1 MYVFF
6 EKEIFEIFFNY
17 MIMMKKIT
25 MVAAL
30 AVAALAADAQAPA
43 TAQGAV
49 HGVNKADM
57 DMSVRPGDDFYQ
69 YAGGGWLK
77 ANPMKPEYSS
87 YGVFNDLAETN
98 RKQIRELFENLS
110 KEKHA
115 FGSVGQKVADLY
127 NMAMDSVR
135 LNKEGAAPLQKDLDK
150 VKAFSKK
157 ADFTAFIADQHL
169 YKGNPFFG
177 IGVDTDLKNSD
188 LNVMWLSAGTSGL
201 PDRDYYLNTDADS
214 KKKQEAYRAYL
225 SKIFQ
230 LSGYKKK
237 EAQKAAKVIYNI
249 EYQFAEAEMSRA
261 EARDYNKLYNIYTID
276 MLQKDYPAIQWAK
289 YFELMGVKD
298 VKQVILTEPKVMA
311 VAQKLMSTLSEQD
324 IKYYVAGLIIKS
336 STSVL
341 SDDFVNANFD
351 FYGRLLNG
359 QKEQKARWKR
369 ALGFPN
375 SLLGEAV
382 GELYVNKYFAGESK
396 AKMLKLIDNLRKA
409 LATRI
414 ANLAWMN
421 DTTKINALVKLNS
434 FTVKVGYPDK
444 WRDYSKLTIDPA
456 KSLYDNVAAATY
468 VETLRNLEK
477 FGKPVDKSEWGMTPQ
492 TVNAYYNPTTNE
504 ICFPAAILQAPFFD
518 VNADDATNYGAI
530 GVVIGH
536 EMTHGFDDQGRN
548 FNADGNMVDWW
559 TAGDSKRFTAAAEKL
574 AAQFDQITVVGDLK
588 ANGHLTLGENIA
600 DQGGLRISYD
610 AFKTTQQFQEGKE
623 IDGFTPA
630 QRFYLSYGRIWA
642 EHMTEEA
649 IYQQTK
655 SDPHSIGRNRVNATL
670 RNIDTW
676 YDAFGVKEGDKM
688 WLAPAERAIV
698 W

>member
-1 MYVFF
+1 
-6 EKEIFEIFFNY
+6 
-17 MIMMKKIT
+17 MKKIT

-43 TAQGAV
+43 TAQGAA

-214 KKKQEAYRAYL
+214 KKKQEDYRAYL

-237 EAQKAAKVIYNI
+237 EAEKAAKVIYNI
-249 EYQFAEAEMSRA
+249 EYQFAEAKMSRA

-382 GELYVNKYFAGESK
+382 GELYVSKYFAGESK

-414 ANLAWMN
+414 ANLTWMN

>member
-1 MYVFF
+1 
-6 EKEIFEIFFNY
+6 
-17 MIMMKKIT
+17 MMKKIT

-43 TAQGAV
+43 AAQGAV

-169 YKGNPFFG
+169 YMGNPFFG

-237 EAQKAAKVIYNI
+237 EAEKAAKVIYNI

-351 FYGRLLNG
+351 FYGRMLNG

-382 GELYVNKYFAGESK
+382 GELYVSKYFAGESK

-414 ANLAWMN
+414 ANLTWMN

-610 AFKTTQQFQEGKE
+610 AFKTTQQFQEGKD

>member
-1 MYVFF
+1 
-6 EKEIFEIFFNY
+6 
-17 MIMMKKIT
+17 MMKKIT

-49 HGVNKADM
+49 YGVNKADM

-237 EAQKAAKVIYNI
+237 EAEKAAKVIYNI
-249 EYQFAEAEMSRA
+249 EYQFAEAKMSRA

-382 GELYVNKYFAGESK
+382 GELYVSKYFAGESK

-414 ANLAWMN
+414 ANLTWMN

-610 AFKTTQQFQEGKE
+610 AFKTTQQFQEGKG

>member
-1 MYVFF
+1 
-6 EKEIFEIFFNY
+6 
-17 MIMMKKIT
+17 MKKIT

-43 TAQGAV
+43 AVQGAV

-169 YKGNPFFG
+169 YMGNPFFG

-237 EAQKAAKVIYNI
+237 EAEKAAKVIYNI

-276 MLQKDYPAIQWAK
+276 MLQKNYPAIQWAK

-382 GELYVNKYFAGESK
+382 GELYVSKYFAGESK

>member
-1 MYVFF
+1 
-6 EKEIFEIFFNY
+6 
-17 MIMMKKIT
+17 MMKKIT

-30 AVAALAADAQAPA
+30 AVAALAADAQAPSA
-43 TAQGAV
+43 AQGAV

-214 KKKQEAYRAYL
+214 KKKQEAYRVYL

-237 EAQKAAKVIYNI
+237 EAEKAAKVIYNI

-276 MLQKDYPAIQWAK
+276 MLQKDYPAIQWTK

-382 GELYVNKYFAGESK
+382 GELYVSKYFAGESK

>member
-1 MYVFF
+1 
-6 EKEIFEIFFNY
+6 
-17 MIMMKKIT
+17 MMKKIT

-30 AVAALAADAQAPA
+30 AVAALAADAQVPA

-157 ADFTAFIADQHL
+157 GDFTAFIADQHL
-169 YKGNPFFG
+169 YMGNPFFG

-237 EAQKAAKVIYNI
+237 EAEKAAKVIYNI

-351 FYGRLLNG
+351 FYGRMLNG

-382 GELYVNKYFAGESK
+382 GELYVSKYFAGESK

>member
-1 MYVFF
+1 
-6 EKEIFEIFFNY
+6 
-17 MIMMKKIT
+17 MMKKIT

-43 TAQGAV
+43 AAQGAV

-169 YKGNPFFG
+169 YMGNPFFG

-237 EAQKAAKVIYNI
+237 EAEKAAKVIYNI
-249 EYQFAEAEMSRA
+249 EYQFAEAKMSRA

-351 FYGRLLNG
+351 FYGRMLNG

-382 GELYVNKYFAGESK
+382 GELYVSKYFAGESK

-477 FGKPVDKSEWGMTPQ
+477 IGKPVDKSEWGMTPQ

>member
-1 MYVFF
+1 
-6 EKEIFEIFFNY
+6 
-17 MIMMKKIT
+17 MKKIT

-43 TAQGAV
+43 AAQGAV

-169 YKGNPFFG
+169 YMGNPFFG

-237 EAQKAAKVIYNI
+237 EAEKAAKVIYNI
-249 EYQFAEAEMSRA
+249 EYQFAEAKMSRA

-276 MLQKDYPAIQWAK
+276 MLQKNYPAIQWAK
-289 YFELMGVKD
+289 YFKLMGVKD

-382 GELYVNKYFAGESK
+382 GELYVSKYFAGESK

-414 ANLAWMN
+414 ANLTWMN

>member
-1 MYVFF
+1 
-6 EKEIFEIFFNY
+6 
-17 MIMMKKIT
+17 MMKKIT

-43 TAQGAV
+43 TAQGAA

-77 ANPMKPEYSS
+77 VNPMKPEYSS

-237 EAQKAAKVIYNI
+237 EAEKAAKVIYNI
-249 EYQFAEAEMSRA
+249 EYQFAEAKMSRA

-382 GELYVNKYFAGESK
+382 GELYVSKYFAGESK

-610 AFKTTQQFQEGKE
+610 AFKTTQQFQEGKD

>member
-1 MYVFF
+1 
-6 EKEIFEIFFNY
+6 
-17 MIMMKKIT
+17 MKKIT

-237 EAQKAAKVIYNI
+237 EAEKAAKVMYNI
-249 EYQFAEAEMSRA
+249 EYQFAEAKMSRA

-276 MLQKDYPAIQWAK
+276 MLQKNYPAIQWAK

-382 GELYVNKYFAGESK
+382 GELYVSKYFAGESK

>member
-1 MYVFF
+1 
-6 EKEIFEIFFNY
+6 
-17 MIMMKKIT
+17 MMKKIT

-43 TAQGAV
+43 VAQGAV

-169 YKGNPFFG
+169 YMGNPFFG

-237 EAQKAAKVIYNI
+237 EAEKAAKVIYNI

-382 GELYVNKYFAGESK
+382 GELYVSKYFAGESK

-444 WRDYSKLTIDPA
+444 WRDYSKLTIDPT

>member
-1 MYVFF
+1 
-6 EKEIFEIFFNY
+6 
-17 MIMMKKIT
+17 MMKKIT
-25 MVAAL
+25 MAAAL

-237 EAQKAAKVIYNI
+237 EAEKAAKVIYNI

-382 GELYVNKYFAGESK
+382 GELYVSKYFAGESK

-414 ANLAWMN
+414 ANLTWMN

>member
-1 MYVFF
+1 
-6 EKEIFEIFFNY
+6 
-17 MIMMKKIT
+17 MKKIT

-237 EAQKAAKVIYNI
+237 EAEKAAKVIYNI
-249 EYQFAEAEMSRA
+249 EYQFAEAKMSRA

-382 GELYVNKYFAGESK
+382 GELYVSKYFAGESK

>member
-1 MYVFF
+1 
-6 EKEIFEIFFNY
+6 
-17 MIMMKKIT
+17 MKKIT

-43 TAQGAV
+43 AAQGAV

-237 EAQKAAKVIYNI
+237 EAEKAAKVIYNI

-351 FYGRLLNG
+351 FYGRMLNG

-382 GELYVNKYFAGESK
+382 GELYVSKYFAGESK

-414 ANLAWMN
+414 ANLTWMN

-559 TAGDSKRFTAAAEKL
+559 TAGDSQRFTAAAEKL

-623 IDGFTPA
+623 IDGFTPV

>member
-1 MYVFF
+1 
-6 EKEIFEIFFNY
+6 
-17 MIMMKKIT
+17 MMKKIT
-25 MVAAL
+25 MAAAL

-214 KKKQEAYRAYL
+214 KKKQEAYRVYL

-237 EAQKAAKVIYNI
+237 EAEKAAKVIYNI
-249 EYQFAEAEMSRA
+249 EYQFAEAKMSRA

-382 GELYVNKYFAGESK
+382 GELYVSKYFAGESK

>member
-1 MYVFF
+1 
-6 EKEIFEIFFNY
+6 
-17 MIMMKKIT
+17 

-237 EAQKAAKVIYNI
+237 EAEKAAKVIYNI
-249 EYQFAEAEMSRA
+249 EYQFAEAKMSRA

-382 GELYVNKYFAGESK
+382 GELYVSKYFAGESK

-414 ANLAWMN
+414 ANLTWMN

>member
-1 MYVFF
+1 
-6 EKEIFEIFFNY
+6 
-17 MIMMKKIT
+17 MMKKIT

-43 TAQGAV
+43 AAQGAV

-57 DMSVRPGDDFYQ
+57 DMSVRPGGDFYQ

-169 YKGNPFFG
+169 YMGNPFFG

-237 EAQKAAKVIYNI
+237 EAEKAAKVIYNI

-382 GELYVNKYFAGESK
+382 GELYVSKYFAGESK

-414 ANLAWMN
+414 ANLTWMN

-600 DQGGLRISYD
+600 DQGGLRIAYD

>member
-1 MYVFF
+1 
-6 EKEIFEIFFNY
+6 
-17 MIMMKKIT
+17 MKKIT

-30 AVAALAADAQAPA
+30 AVAALAADAQAAA

-237 EAQKAAKVIYNI
+237 EAEKAAKVIYNI
-249 EYQFAEAEMSRA
+249 EYQFAEAKMSRA

-276 MLQKDYPAIQWAK
+276 MLQKNYPAIQWAK
-289 YFELMGVKD
+289 YFKLMGVKD

-382 GELYVNKYFAGESK
+382 GELYVSKYFAGESK

-600 DQGGLRISYD
+600 DQGGLRIAYD

>member
-1 MYVFF
+1 
-6 EKEIFEIFFNY
+6 
-17 MIMMKKIT
+17 MMKKIT

-43 TAQGAV
+43 AAQGAV

-169 YKGNPFFG
+169 YMGNPFFG

-237 EAQKAAKVIYNI
+237 EAEKAAKVIYNI

-351 FYGRLLNG
+351 FYGRMLNG

-382 GELYVNKYFAGESK
+382 GELYVSKYFAGESK

-559 TAGDSKRFTAAAEKL
+559 TAGDSQRFTAAAEKL

-623 IDGFTPA
+623 IDGFTPV

>member
-1 MYVFF
+1 
-6 EKEIFEIFFNY
+6 
-17 MIMMKKIT
+17 MKKIT

-30 AVAALAADAQAPA
+30 AVAALAADAQVPA
-43 TAQGAV
+43 AAQGAV

-237 EAQKAAKVIYNI
+237 EAEKAAKVIYNI

-276 MLQKDYPAIQWAK
+276 MLQKNYPAIQWAK

-382 GELYVNKYFAGESK
+382 GELYVSKYFAGESK

-414 ANLAWMN
+414 ANLTWMN

>member
-1 MYVFF
+1 
-6 EKEIFEIFFNY
+6 
-17 MIMMKKIT
+17 MMKKIT
-25 MVAAL
+25 MAAAL

-43 TAQGAV
+43 AAQGAV

-237 EAQKAAKVIYNI
+237 EAEKAAKVIYNI
-249 EYQFAEAEMSRA
+249 EYQFAEAKMSRA

-276 MLQKDYPAIQWAK
+276 MLQKNYPAIQWAK

-382 GELYVNKYFAGESK
+382 GELYVSKYFAGESK